1 MELARLYCS
10 FVNMKTT
17 NLLLVAVLPLL
28 LLTACSPHVTTKVVK
43 SYPPVVVTDSVKVY
57 ESGDVIPNSAEP
69 IGYVSVTDA
78 GATTKCKYDQV
89 LWIAREE
96 TAKVGGNGFV
106 VTEHKTPAIWGSSCH
121 QISGTMLYIN
131 DWTIDTEAPN
141 PIADAI
147 EAKHIALEEKMKK
160 RQAPANTIGLDV
172 GIGCVYS
179 KIYTPYRTY
188 NGKNG
193 LDWKLEYNRVYRN
206 GLGFGLQ
213 YSGFRTSFSE
223 GGYMLLTYIAPSFI
237 GRVKLAD
244 AWILKYGIGIGYF
257 GYSDSG
263 DILSGV
269 GLDVNIGAEY
279 MVSKHVGLGVEVQSL
294 SSYLSRQ
301 EGVTLGED
309 EHSGISRINIKGGV
323 RFYF

>member
-17 NLLLVAVLPLL
+17 NLLLVAVLPIL

-160 RQAPANTIGLDV
+160 R
-172 GIGCVYS
+172 
-179 KIYTPYRTY
+179 
-188 NGKNG
+188 
-193 LDWKLEYNRVYRN
+193 
-206 GLGFGLQ
+206 
-213 YSGFRTSFSE
+213 
-223 GGYMLLTYIAPSFI
+223 
-237 GRVKLAD
+237 
-244 AWILKYGIGIGYF
+244 
-257 GYSDSG
+257 
-263 DILSGV
+263 
-269 GLDVNIGAEY
+269 
-279 MVSKHVGLGVEVQSL
+279 
-294 SSYLSRQ
+294 
-301 EGVTLGED
+301 
-309 EHSGISRINIKGGV
+309 
-323 RFYF
+323 